1 MPRRRPQAERNDHAV
16 LQAARE
22 VLAEDGAH
30 ASVGAIA
37 ARAGVG
43 IGSLYR
49 RYRTKEE
56 LFQRLSLLS
65 LRHWNDAAERALA
78 QDDPGAGLAGFVME
92 CAEFGQG
99 TLGPVA
105 GTIEVTEEMAAASAH
120 GDELLE
126 RLVTRARAAG
136 ALRPDVTAVD
146 ITLLIEQLG
155 RSPLVDQLR
164 RQRRDDLLE
173 DAVAARRRL
182 LAIAVAGLRPGD
194 APPLPGTPPSLA
206 LLTERWARPTDP
218 PDAIDATVEVG
229 PSPEVGPP
237 DAVGPPPEMGPPDA
251 AGRPDERLPP
261 GAAGP

>member
-1 MPRRRPQAERNDHAV
+1 MVPRAGVPRRRPQAERNDHAV

-164 RQRRDDLLE
+164 RQRRDDLLD

-182 LAIAVAGLRPGD
+182 LAIAAAGLRPGD
-194 APPLPGTPPSLA
+194 VPPLPGPPPSLA
-206 LLTERWARPTDP
+206 LLTERWARPTD
-218 PDAIDATVEVG
+218 AT
-229 PSPEVGPP
+229 
-237 DAVGPPPEMGPPDA
+237 DAVGPPDE
-251 AGRPDERLPP
+251 AGRSSDEVGRSDEAAP
-261 GAAGP
+261 GDEVGPSDEAGR

>member
-1 MPRRRPQAERNDHAV
+1 MTSRAQGPRRRPQAERNDNAL
-16 LQAARE
+16 LQAARQ

-30 ASVGAIA
+30 ASVAAIA

-78 QDDPGAGLAGFVME
+78 HDDPAAGLAAFVTE
-92 CAEFGQG
+92 CAEWGQG

-105 GTIEVTEEMAAASAH
+105 GTIEVTQEMAAASAH

-126 RLVTRARAAG
+126 QLVARARDAG

-146 ITLLIEQLG
+146 ITLLVEQLG
-155 RSPLVDQLR
+155 RSPLVEQLR
-164 RQRRDDLLE
+164 RQGRADLLE
-173 DAVAARRRL
+173 EASVARRRL
-182 LAIAVAGLRPGD
+182 LAIAVAGLLSGA
-194 APPLPGTPPSLA
+194 APPLPGAPPALA
-206 LLTERWARPTDP
+206 LLTERWARPGEASGGT
-218 PDAIDATVEVG
+218 
-229 PSPEVGPP
+229 
-237 DAVGPPPEMGPPDA
+237 
-251 AGRPDERLPP
+251 
-261 GAAGP
+261 GA